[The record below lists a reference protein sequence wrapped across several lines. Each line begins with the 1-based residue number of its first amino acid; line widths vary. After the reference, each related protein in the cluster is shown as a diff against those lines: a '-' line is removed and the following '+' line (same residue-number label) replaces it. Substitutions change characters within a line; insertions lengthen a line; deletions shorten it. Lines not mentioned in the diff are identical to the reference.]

1 MSARTDSGPGRTPP
15 APGSTP
21 RTKGRRLNHN
31 EVRDRDS
38 LYAVLDAGT
47 VAHVAV
53 VDETGQPF
61 VLPVAYARDGESV
74 VFHGSTGSR
83 LFRALAAGAPTCFTV
98 TLLDGLV
105 LARSAF
111 ESSMNYRSAM
121 VLGTCTSL
129 TGDAKAEALRIIT
142 EHLLPGRWE
151 HARPMLRKER
161 AATIVLSLP
170 LDEASVKI
178 RTGGPADEPADDI
191 ALPIWAG
198 HVPMRTVYDEPVT
211 AEDMVHD
218 LPVPAHVRDLRRSRR

>member
-1 MSARTDSGPGRTPP
+1 MTTARPDLP

-31 EVRDRDS
+31 EVRDRAA
-38 LYAVLDAGT
+38 LYSVLDAGLL
-47 VAHVAV
+47 AHVAL
-53 VDETGQPF
+53 VDDSGQPY
-61 VLPVAYARDGESV
+61 VLPVAYARDHDAV
-74 VFHGSTGSR
+74 LFHGSTGSR
-83 LFRALAAGAPTCFTV
+83 LFRGLAAGAPTCFTV

-105 LARSAF
+105 YARSAF

-121 VLGTCTSL
+121 ILGTCTSL
-129 TGDAKAEALRIIT
+129 TGDDKAAALEVIT
-142 EHLLPGRWE
+142 EHLLPGRWA

-178 RTGGPADEPADDI
+178 RTGGPTDEPDEDI

-198 HVPMRTVYDEPVT
+198 HIPMRTVYDDPIV
-211 AEDMVHD
+211 AEDMRHD
-218 LPVPAHVRDLRRSRR
+218 LPVPEHVAALSRSR